1 MTFEWKIA
9 VSANSGVKYRF
20 GDYGGKQIG
29 PEYQLLDDAKWKYS
43 ADSKNSTASLYDVI
57 PPAADKKTKPVGE
70 WNASRIVAK
79 GSAIEHFLNGELA
92 MKTDLSGDEFKAALA
107 KEQIQRAARLRDQGG
122 AHHAARPRRRSVVPP
137 HQNPPAVAIAM
148 PDANVWEDR
157 YQRGENQ
164 WEKGAPHPA
173 LAAYLRDHA
182 MPGRVLVPGCGF
194 GHDVRLLADAGAEA
208 LGLDIAPSAVS
219 HAQALGANVRLGDF
233 FHLDPALC
241 GSFDGVFEHTC
252 FCAIDRDRR
261 DGYVE
266 AAKPRTLK
274 PGGKL
279 LAIFYLRPGGIPAK
293 TKTVAPRLHRRG
305 TARPV
310 QRHLR
315 ISARV
320 GARSNL
326 PDAIAASRGKEYV
339 M

>member
-1 MTFEWKIA
+1 M
-9 VSANSGVKYRF
+9 
-20 GDYGGKQIG
+20 
-29 PEYQLLDDAKWKYS
+29 
-43 ADSKNSTASLYDVI
+43 
-57 PPAADKKTKPVGE
+57 
-70 WNASRIVAK
+70 
-79 GSAIEHFLNGELA
+79 
-92 MKTDLSGDEFKAALA
+92 
-107 KEQIQRAARLRDQGG
+107 
-122 AHHAARPRRRSVVPP
+122 
-137 HQNPPAVAIAM
+137 AM

-266 AAKPRTLK
+266 AAAKALK
-274 PGGKL
+274 PGGRL
-279 LAIFYLRPGGIPAK
+279 LAIFYLRPWDPGEDQNQGPPHGCTVEELHDRFGG
-293 TKTVAPRLHRRG
+293 TFEF
-305 TARPV
+305 
-310 QRHLR
+310 QREWVPEATYPGR
-315 ISARV
+315 E
-320 GARSNL
+320 
-326 PDAIAASRGKEYV
+326 GKEWMAELV
-339 M
+339 LR